1 MAESGNGNAQRALSN
16 WMNHFDCRRHY
27 NLSLSLS
34 LSLSHSTCACLALLP
49 LIPSTTTW
57 AVQLPGN
64 AGNNYNVFRVVCRT
78 HAPSRSL
85 SRIHSPR
92 ERERQST
99 AADTEGRRGGCRVQ
113 GADSQAQGEGDMAR
127 ISPCT
132 VRLYILIKIKLSPQ
146 GRAAGKQAKPT
157 ECPSQ

>member
-1 MAESGNGNAQRALSN
+1 M
-16 WMNHFDCRRHY
+16 
-27 NLSLSLS
+27 
-34 LSLSHSTCACLALLP
+34 
-49 LIPSTTTW
+49 
-57 AVQLPGN
+57 
-64 AGNNYNVFRVVCRT
+64 
-78 HAPSRSL
+78 
-85 SRIHSPR
+85 
-92 ERERQST
+92 
-99 AADTEGRRGGCRVQ
+99 Q

>member
-1 MAESGNGNAQRALSN
+1 MQEIITTCFVLSAAHMHRAVVSAG
-16 WMNHFDCRRHY
+16 
-27 NLSLSLS
+27 
-34 LSLSHSTCACLALLP
+34 STA
-49 LIPSTTTW
+49 
-57 AVQLPGN
+57 
-64 AGNNYNVFRVVCRT
+64 
-78 HAPSRSL
+78 
-85 SRIHSPR
+85 R

-127 ISPCT
+127 ITPCT